1 MPFTCPPPPSA
12 PLCPTVQVSLNL
24 DHVCASLQL
33 VRGTVE
39 GKLSQARQRLVQL
52 AAFLPYSSSI
62 TVRNVGSHARTIIKL
77 SALVGTTTDGSSAAA
92 SGSVGGGTGS
102 GQQQQQ
108 QNQQPGAGTAAAGS
122 APRLGAPPQQLNSGG
137 ERGGTPAANKGSAAP
152 QQQQEQQ
159 DGDGEGAGKHKRA
172 RLQGPGSAAQPGA
185 AAAAAGHAKQRQPPG
200 ARHTIHVQGAAASQP
215 D

>member
-1 MPFTCPPPPSA
+1 
-12 PLCPTVQVSLNL
+12 L

-62 TVRNVGSHARTIIKL
+62 NVKNVGSHARTIIKL
-77 SALVGTTTDGSSAAA
+77 SALVDSTTNGGSGAA

-102 GQQQQQ
+102 SLQQQQQ
-108 QNQQPGAGTAAAGS
+108 QQP
-122 APRLGAPPQQLNSGG
+122 
-137 ERGGTPAANKGSAAP
+137 
-152 QQQQEQQ
+152 
-159 DGDGEGAGKHKRA
+159 
-172 RLQGPGSAAQPGA
+172 QPGA
-185 AAAAAGHAKQRQPPG
+185 AAAAAGSVPELGAPPQQWKSGSERGGASAANEGSASPQQQQDGDSEGGGKQKRARLHGPDTAVQPAPTAPAVASQTRKRQPAG
-200 ARHTIHVQGAAASQP
+200 ARRTIHVQGAAASQP